1 MKIKDITFR
10 EDAKVT
16 AVDPGKK
23 TVTYTDTSTNIST
36 TVPDTMAKPTPDG
49 AVAVDTKAVADAG
62 AGEVPKVTVGANVK
76 DLNASES
83 QGDDPEN
90 KHYHDWL
97 HSEHSPYSDEAGDE
111 DAVFQKA
118 IHFLHK
124 HGVHPG
130 DIEYHAHHMT
140 KKFLDEI
147 DETHQDLVSQ
157 GDHDVGGDASDNY
170 IDQVVDKGY
179 ERANRGPS
187 TGSVSTISEKK
198 LKESD
203 ELYKWLTIAGIK

>member
-1 MKIKDITFR
+1 
-10 EDAKVT
+10 
-16 AVDPGKK
+16 
-23 TVTYTDTSTNIST
+23 
-36 TVPDTMAKPTPDG
+36 
-49 AVAVDTKAVADAG
+49 
-62 AGEVPKVTVGANVK
+62 
-76 DLNASES
+76 
-83 QGDDPEN
+83 
-90 KHYHDWL
+90 
-97 HSEHSPYSDEAGDE
+97 
-111 DAVFQKA
+111 
-118 IHFLHK
+118 
-124 HGVHPG
+124 
-130 DIEYHAHHMT
+130 MT